1 MKKLLC
7 AAVSILMIVS
17 LVACNNSNSSSAFV
31 ETDFVPTL
39 DKSTSCDIKVVGSY
53 SNFEAL
59 LVEFDRFN
67 EYYPNVKLRYEKL
80 DDYENTLPV
89 VLEGSEKPNIFFSES
104 KMVDNDKYAS
114 VTSHMEDLSDSSLN
128 INLDVIRSGLIK
140 RDANDKVLT
149 VPVFSKTC
157 GALVNND
164 LFKKENIKV
173 PTSWS
178 ELLNACDILYKKNY
192 ISPIMGYS
200 KDGKPSSGLF
210 NVLSY
215 PSFVAELAN
224 NQEALTKANNLE
236 PSVGEYMRNG
246 LNVVNHL
253 INKGYINIENC
264 DEISDNYEKVLLRFF
279 EGDVPI
285 MVCNADTVSGA
296 KKRESKSEKYQANPF
311 NYSFYPLPV
320 TEEGGYF
327 IDSASLGFS
336 VNKNCKNLDMTNE
349 FMRFMIST
357 KELSDL
363 AANKGLI
370 ATTNVTSFQSVYAP
384 FAIVPKER
392 TFTPEIIGI
401 DDQVFTQIRI
411 ASYKVGKGEL
421 TIDEAIAQYGK
432 FQ

>member
-17 LVACNNSNSSSAFV
+17 LAACNNSNSSSAFA

-104 KMVDNDKYAS
+104 KMVDNGKYTS
-114 VTSHMEDLSDSSLN
+114 VTSHMENLSDSSLN

-178 ELLNACDILYKKNY
+178 ELLNACDSLYKKNY

-200 KDGKPSSGLF
+200 KDSKPSSGLM
-210 NVLSY
+210 NVISY
-215 PSFVAELAN
+215 PLFIAELAN
-224 NQEALTKANNLE
+224 NHDALIKANNLD
-236 PSVGEYMRNG
+236 SSAGEYMRG
-246 LNVVNHL
+246 ALNVVSNL
-253 INKGYINIENC
+253 ISAGYINIEDC
-264 DEISDNYEKVLLRFF
+264 DQIGDNYEKVLLRFF
-279 EGDVPI
+279 EGDVPM
-285 MVCNADTVSGA
+285 MVCNSDTVSGA
-296 KKRESKSEKYQANPF
+296 KKRESKSEKYQSNPF
-311 NYSFYPLPV
+311 DYSFYPFPV

-327 IDSASLGFS
+327 VDSASLQFS
-336 VNKNCKNLDMTNE
+336 VNKNCENLDITNE
-349 FMRFMIST
+349 FMRFIISD
-357 KELSDL
+357 KELGDMAS
-363 AANKGLI
+363 NKGLI
-370 ATTNVTSFQSVYAP
+370 APTKEKSFQAVYAP
-384 FAIVPKER
+384 FANVPKEL
-392 TFTPEIIGI
+392 TIVPEFVGVKE
-401 DDQVFTQIRI
+401 QVFTQIRI

-432 FQ
+432 F

>member
-1 MKKLLC
+1 MKKL
-7 AAVSILMIVS
+7 SYILLGILTMS
-17 LVACNNSNSSSAFV
+17 TLASCGNRSSQKDEEIFK
-31 ETDFVPTL
+31 PTL
-39 DKSTSCDIKVVGSY
+39 NKDTSCEIKVVGSY

-80 DDYENTLPV
+80 DDYENTLSV
-89 VLEGSEKPNIFFSES
+89 VLQGNEKPNIFFSES
-104 KMVDNDKYAS
+104 KMIGNEKYTT
-114 VTSHMEDLSDSSLN
+114 VVSHMEDLSNPSLN
-128 INLDVIRSGLIK
+128 INLSVVRSGLIK
-140 RDANDKVLT
+140 KDANNKVLT

-164 LFKKENIKV
+164 LFGKENIKV
-173 PTSWS
+173 PTTWS
-178 ELLNACDILYKKNY
+178 ELIDACETFAKKNY
-192 ISPIMGYS
+192 ASPIMGYS
-200 KDGKPSSGLF
+200 KDSKPSSGLF

-215 PSFVAELAN
+215 PSFLAELAN

-236 PSVGEYMRNG
+236 PSAGEYMRNG

-327 IDSASLGFS
+327 IDSASLEFS
-336 VNKNCKNLDMTNE
+336 VNKNCENLDMTNE
-349 FMRFMIST
+349 FMRFMIRS

-363 AANKGLI
+363 ATNKGLI

-384 FAIVPKER
+384 FATVPKER

-401 DDQVFTQIRI
+401 EGQVFAQIRI

-421 TIDEAIAQYGK
+421 TVDEAISLYGS